1 LLASCE
7 ASGRRKW
14 DTTRLAAPTFFP
26 TLGSGFPVPHLG
38 GSALPVPSSA
48 YALHLR
54 SAHTSL
60 WDALAATLSRLSGS
74 RHSFLA
80 KLVRPSLV
88 PLFPSS
94 SRWLYL
100 TTSLLPGQFSVQKS
114 LAQFNHNVTIELG
127 RNAMQAVIYCKNPA
141 CGKELPI
148 QEAPI
153 TTRGHRKRAYCND
166 ACKQA
171 YYRYSQQQKRSDGEQ
186 ALLKDLEEAS
196 ARIAALE
203 QHIAS
208 LKYQLDLEKRFYE
221 DTKNRAFK
229 SWLRKQAPSP
239 LGSRFLA
246 DQLFPPRG
254 SRAFYTAYL
263 RKQQYSPDEIHEL
276 EHLWKMM
283 LLSQS

>member
-1 LLASCE
+1 VAWEQRQLLIQGEKDFAHTWGRFRKFCSTSHVVLHFLAAPAFACLVLAE
-7 ASGRRKW
+7 GRRKW

-114 LAQFNHNVTIELG
+114 LAHP
-127 RNAMQAVIYCKNPA
+127 MC
-141 CGKELPI
+141 
-148 QEAPI
+148 
-153 TTRGHRKRAYCND
+153 
-166 ACKQA
+166 
-171 YYRYSQQQKRSDGEQ
+171 
-186 ALLKDLEEAS
+186 
-196 ARIAALE
+196 
-203 QHIAS
+203 
-208 LKYQLDLEKRFYE
+208 
-221 DTKNRAFK
+221 
-229 SWLRKQAPSP
+229 
-239 LGSRFLA
+239 
-246 DQLFPPRG
+246 
-254 SRAFYTAYL
+254 
-263 RKQQYSPDEIHEL
+263 
-276 EHLWKMM
+276 
-283 LLSQS
+283 